1 MDNTQKAKEEQQK
14 IVNDFAEAFRALV
27 KEVFDGKDDY
37 GTLIYKRYYNEE
49 TFNEISLIYYE

>member
-1 MDNTQKAKEEQQK
+1 MNNTQKAKEEEQK
-14 IVNDFAEAFRALV
+14 IVNEFAEAFRELV
-27 KEVFDGKDDY
+27 NEVFYGNDEY